1 MPSEYVLIVAALIV
15 FVGYVIFGVTGFGAS
30 PITIPV
36 LAHFLPLTFVLALA
50 SLLDLASALVL
61 GFHTRRQADRREL
74 LLLVPFTFLG
84 LALGVTL
91 LVKLPRTITLLAL
104 GTCVCI
110 HALHIA
116 LRRGSTRQ
124 LSRVW
129 AGPAG
134 VVGGVLGALFGTGG
148 PPYVAYLTGRLRD
161 PGAQRAT
168 ISQMVILSV
177 GLRVIVFAVAG
188 LLFTRNLWTAVGLLL
203 PVAWIG
209 VWVGHRIQ
217 LRVAPATLARVIA
230 LALFVTGAALI
241 VRTL

>member
-1 MPSEYVLIVAALIV
+1 
-15 FVGYVIFGVTGFGAS
+15 
-30 PITIPV
+30 
-36 LAHFLPLTFVLALA
+36 
-50 SLLDLASALVL
+50 
-61 GFHTRRQADRREL
+61 
-74 LLLVPFTFLG
+74 VPFTFLG

-91 LVKLPRTITLLAL
+91 LVKLPRSIALLAL
-104 GTCVCI
+104 GIFVCL
-110 HALHIA
+110 HALHIV
-116 LRRGSTRQ
+116 LRRGSSRQ

>member
-1 MPSEYVLIVAALIV
+1 MPWEHVLIVAALIV

-50 SLLDLASALVL
+50 SVLDLASALVL
-61 GFHTRRQADRREL
+61 SFQTRRQADPREL

-91 LVKLPRTITLLAL
+91 LVKLPRSIALLAL
-104 GTCVCI
+104 GIFVCL
-110 HALHIA
+110 HALHIV
-116 LRRGSTRQ
+116 LRRGSSRQ

-129 AGPAG
+129 AAPAG

-177 GLRVIVFAVAG
+177 GLRVIIFAVAG

-217 LRVAPATLARVIA
+217 LRVAPAMLARVIA
-230 LALFVTGAALI
+230 LALFVTGASLI